1 MILLHDYLLI
11 EPVVEET
18 TKSGI
23 ILSVQNQERQLIGI
37 VKSIGKDIDDR
48 DLEINSKVV
57 YDKLNSSPITIEDKD
72 YQIIQYDDVIAK
84 L

>member
-37 VKSIGKDIDDR
+37 IKSIGKDIDDR